1 MSRPSFTF
9 KAPEYRPPAPQ
20 VHDDTPLEPY
30 VPEKRPVPV
39 AVPVHKRVNRLPL
52 LTPETLEPPKPAVVY
67 KEVACNTQG
76 TQTEPV
82 VFADDLLNYREY
94 REHRAY
100 TEYFAAEGARK
111 EREAQALA
119 EQERAAEERRL
130 AENEAYMK
138 VFDSPAATEIR
149 AAANK
154 KFLQQHVEQH
164 DKLKLE
170 REQQARQ
177 KLPQLRRPPTP
188 GNPATRTRNY
198 NANNRAAGK

>member
-1 MSRPSFTF
+1 MYKPRSRFSALPYS
-9 KAPEYRPPAPQ
+9 PPAPLVQ
-20 VHDDTPLEPY
+20 HEFEPLEPY

-67 KEVACNTQG
+67 NEVACNTQG

-82 VFADDLLNYREY
+82 VFADDPAYRIY
-94 REHRAY
+94 RAHMDY
-100 TEYFAAEGARK
+100 QIAEGARK

-130 AENEAYMK
+130 AENEAYMQ
-138 VFDSPAATEIR
+138 VFDSPAAKELR
-149 AAANK
+149 ADANK
-154 KFLQQHVEQH
+154 KFLQKHVEKQ

-177 KLPQLRRPPTP
+177 KLPLLHRPPTP
-188 GNPATRTRNY
+188 GNPATRTRTY
-198 NANNRAAGK
+198 NSGNRAAN